1 MDKIGATMLNQA
13 CLTALVVAA
22 GVARGADTEA
32 RIDAL
37 VKRMTLEEK
46 LGQMSQRTSLENTT
60 NEIRAGRWG
69 SILNAGASAAD
80 RAEAQRLA
88 TKESRLG
95 IPLIFGRDIIHGYRT
110 VFPIPLGQSA
120 SWDPELIRQAARLT
134 AREAAA
140 DGYHWTFAPMLDI
153 TRDPRWG
160 RIAETLGEDPY
171 LTSTLG
177 AAMVRGFQGDSLD
190 APDSIAACAKHYV
203 GYGAAEGGR
212 DYNTTWIPEI
222 ELRNVFLRPF
232 RAVRD
237 AGVATFMS
245 AFNDLNGV
253 PATANAFTLRK
264 VLRDEWKFDG
274 LVVSDWNSVG
284 ELIPQGLAAGD
295 DEAAFKAVRAGVDME
310 MVSTAYYDTL
320 KPQIESG
327 RIPMKMIDGAV
338 RNILRVKFRLG
349 LFDGPD
355 VHPRP
360 APPDSR
366 EAMDIARRLAA
377 ESAVLLKNDNNALPL
392 AASVGRVAVIGPLAD
407 SPVDQMGSW
416 VSDGDKNAVVT
427 PLAALRQRLG
437 ADRVIWA
444 PGLKTSRDTSHD
456 GFGQAVDAVRNADV
470 ALLFLGEEQILSGE
484 AHSRAFLNLPG
495 AQEALFQAVAAEGKP
510 VTVVIMAG
518 RPLTF
523 HDVAQKAR
531 AMLYAW
537 HPGTMGGAAIAD
549 ILFGDVVPSGKL
561 SVTFPR
567 TVGQIPI
574 YYAHM
579 NTGRPATP
587 DELGIPAG
595 TPLDPKGFTSKY
607 LDVDYTPE
615 YPFGY
620 GLSYTTFEYSN
631 LKVPGSVP
639 LGGKFTASA
648 DVANTGPRDA
658 DEIVQ
663 LYTRQMVGSI
673 TRPVRELK
681 GFQRIHLKAGEKRMV
696 TFDLSTNDL
705 AFYNSDMKLVTEP
718 GAFQVWIAPDSARG
732 VQGSFE
738 VQTRL
743 AKVYAPVV
751 ECEDC
756 TSPKIV
762 RTPVMRSRNGHS
774 AYGEV
779 FAAVKDGEP
788 NNTARLFVDGKLV
801 LEKPTIPLHAN
812 LGSLAPVVWS
822 RDGRCLL
829 IEYGEYF
836 WASDFGGFDYYLYDS
851 LNGKVTHPDILKA
864 VRAQF
869 AGKKCSLD
877 YGGAA
882 GFDALNRVRVFVHDY
897 ADDNGR
903 GSYCIEGEEQWSYD
917 PVTGTVRRI

>member
-1 MDKIGATMLNQA
+1 MDKIGATMLNNA
-13 CLTALVVAA
+13 CLTALVLAA
-22 GVARGADTEA
+22 GVARGADMET

-37 VKRMTLEEK
+37 IKRMTLEEK
-46 LGQMSQRTSLENTT
+46 LGQMSQRTSLENST

-69 SILNAGASAAD
+69 SFLNAGTDAD
-80 RAEAQRLA
+80 RKEAQRLA

-95 IPLIFGRDIIHGYRT
+95 IPLIFGRDIIHGYPT

-190 APDSIAACAKHYV
+190 APDSIVACAKHYA

-212 DYNTTWIPEI
+212 DYNTTWIPEM

-232 RAVRD
+232 RAARD
-237 AGVATFMS
+237 AGAATFMS

-274 LVVSDWNSVG
+274 FVVSDWNSVG
-284 ELIPQGLAAGD
+284 ELIPQGLAAGG

-310 MVSTAYYDTL
+310 MVSTTYWDTL

-327 RIPMKMIDGAV
+327 RIPMKTIDDAV

-349 LFDGPD
+349 LFDGRD
-355 VHPRP
+355 ARPRP
-360 APPDSR
+360 AAPDQR
-366 EAMDIARRLAA
+366 EALDIARKLAA
-377 ESAVLLKNDNNALPL
+377 ESIVLLKNDNNALPL
-392 AASVGRVAVIGPLAD
+392 AASVGRLAVIGPLAD

-437 ADRVIWA
+437 ADRVLWA
-444 PGLKTSRDTSHD
+444 PGLKTSRDISHD
-456 GFGQAVDAVRNADV
+456 GFGQALDAAHNADV
-470 ALLFLGEEQILSGE
+470 ALLFIGEEQILSGE

-495 AQEALFQAVAAEGKP
+495 AQEALFEAVAAEGKP
-510 VTVVIMAG
+510 VIVVIMAG

-531 AMLYAW
+531 TVLYAW
-537 HPGTMGGAAIAD
+537 HPGTMGGPAIAD

-561 SVTFPR
+561 SITFPR

-579 NTGRPATP
+579 NTGRPPTP

-615 YPFGY
+615 YPFGF

-631 LKVPGSVP
+631 LKVA
-639 LGGKFTASA
+639 GKFTISA
-648 DVANTGPRDA
+648 DVANTGARDA

-681 GFQRIHLKAGEKRMV
+681 GFQRIHLKAGEKRTV
-696 TFDLSTNDL
+696 TFDLNTNDL
-705 AFYNSDMKLVTEP
+705 AFYNSEMKLVTEP
-718 GAFQVWIAPDSARG
+718 GQFKVWIAPDSSRG
-732 VQGSFE
+732 VESALSVLMPWGGPPGP
-738 VQTRL
+738 R
-743 AKVYAPVV
+743 
-751 ECEDC
+751 
-756 TSPKIV
+756 
-762 RTPVMRSRNGHS
+762 RTPPSGIGRPDSRHLF
-774 AYGEV
+774 Y
-779 FAAVKDGEP
+779 EP
-788 NNTARLFVDGKLV
+788 AT
-801 LEKPTIPLHAN
+801 
-812 LGSLAPVVWS
+812 
-822 RDGRCLL
+822 
-829 IEYGEYF
+829 
-836 WASDFGGFDYYLYDS
+836 
-851 LNGKVTHPDILKA
+851 
-864 VRAQF
+864 
-869 AGKKCSLD
+869 
-877 YGGAA
+877 GA
-882 GFDALNRVRVFVHDY
+882 
-897 ADDNGR
+897 
-903 GSYCIEGEEQWSYD
+903 
-917 PVTGTVRRI
+917 VRRI